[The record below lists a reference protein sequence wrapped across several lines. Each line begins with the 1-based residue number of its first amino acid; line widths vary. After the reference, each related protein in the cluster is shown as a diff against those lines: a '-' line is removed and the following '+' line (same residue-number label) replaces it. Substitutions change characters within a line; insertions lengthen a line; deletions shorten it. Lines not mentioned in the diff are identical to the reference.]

1 MLSRLARGVTLKQ
14 LPLPTVAFSSD
25 FVATVRLASP
35 FVVLFGTPLI
45 LPLPLFPAALWP
57 TLGDN
62 PHNTHKKAA
71 VLRAFSLSSTFALVA
86 QDNALR
92 A

>member
-1 MLSRLARGVTLKQ
+1 ML
-14 LPLPTVAFSSD
+14 
-25 FVATVRLASP
+25 P